1 MVEHLSVEIELVFEA
16 EWLLSGRGA
25 LGARHGRVLIVTAEQ
40 KNLVISCSYNVT
52 SYNKCFIN
60 ISVYLHEWIVVFEY
74 RSIDSFF
81 SYPRSLNCAVSLVT

>member
-40 KNLVISCSYNVT
+40 IELGYCLVLQRYFLQHMLLKYIGILT
-52 SYNKCFIN
+52 
-60 ISVYLHEWIVVFEY
+60 
-74 RSIDSFF
+74 
-81 SYPRSLNCAVSLVT
+81 